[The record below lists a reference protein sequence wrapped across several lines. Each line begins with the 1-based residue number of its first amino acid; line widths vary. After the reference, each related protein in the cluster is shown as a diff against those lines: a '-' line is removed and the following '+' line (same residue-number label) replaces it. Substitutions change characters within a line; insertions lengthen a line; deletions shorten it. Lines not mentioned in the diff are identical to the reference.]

1 MELGVTAKENKVSLG
16 EEKKV
21 LELDAVMV
29 GLSSSVEAHLITEL
43 SMLYNV
49 LYLRMEL
56 LKEHPG

>member
-1 MELGVTAKENKVSLG
+1 MTAKENKVSLG